1 MKKTNKLWN
10 NLGLK
15 IMAVIFSILLWLV
28 AVNINDPV
36 ERKVFRDV
44 RVETRNT
51 NLLTDENKLYKVLDD
66 TDTVT
71 VTVRAS
77 RSVLENINVSDIT
90 ATADF
95 SELSFTNTV
104 PIRLSVNKYIDKQ
117 IEDISGSVDSMKL
130 EVEDKKEKQF
140 VIEIVQ
146 TLSLIHI

>member
-1 MKKTNKLWN
+1 M
-10 NLGLK
+10 
-15 IMAVIFSILLWLV
+15 
-28 AVNINDPV
+28 
-36 ERKVFRDV
+36 
-44 RVETRNT
+44 
-51 NLLTDENKLYKVLDD
+51 LDD

-117 IEDISGSVDSMKL
+117 IEDISGSVDSMRL

-140 VIEIVQ
+140 VIE
-146 TLSLIHI
+146 

>member
-95 SELSFTNTV
+95 QSCPLPTQC
-104 PIRLSVNKYIDKQ
+104 R
-117 IEDISGSVDSMKL
+117 SGCL
-130 EVEDKKEKQF
+130 
-140 VIEIVQ
+140 
-146 TLSLIHI
+146 